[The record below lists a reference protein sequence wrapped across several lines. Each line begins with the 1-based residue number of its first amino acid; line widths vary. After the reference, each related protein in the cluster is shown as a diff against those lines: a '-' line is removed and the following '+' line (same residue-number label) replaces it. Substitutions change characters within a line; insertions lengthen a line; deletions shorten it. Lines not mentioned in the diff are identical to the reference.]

1 MSVKKN
7 NSFIYIIEQKIL
19 SLSQVG
25 RWFFSISLILLI
37 IGSIGGIISISNI
50 FTSPIPQRGGT
61 YHEGITGTPRFI
73 NPVIAYSEA
82 DQDLTHLVYNGLV
95 RLDESGLLIPDIAK
109 SWEISPDG
117 KIYTFTL
124 KPDLVFHDKKPI
136 TAYDVVFTVESIQN
150 PLIKSP
156 LRVAWTGIIVSAP
169 DAQTVIFELPKA
181 YSGFLNQATLGIVPA
196 HLWRTIGSAENWQ
209 TSQLNTEPI
218 GSGPYRVTDVDRTK
232 TGIPESYTLQAFKK
246 FSLGEP
252 FISKVII
259 SSFVNT
265 DELIDAFIDKTIDG
279 FTSSDMVHDRIV
291 DKPWVTV
298 TTQPATR
305 IFSIFLNGEKSPL
318 LQDQS
323 VIRALK
329 LATPKQEI
337 IKDVFGGFANPLN
350 GPLPIFVEQESDTS
364 ELIIAEEILEKA
376 GWKKD
381 PITGIRMKGTQ
392 KLSFTFSTANTPDLR
407 KSAEIITSTYES
419 IGVEIDLQFYN
430 LGTLQETIIRKRD
443 FQMLLFGQV
452 MKHDTDLF
460 AFWHSSQRTD
470 PGLNIVNYLNT
481 KVDTLLEKALVETDR
496 DVRIELYEQVN
507 KELATAPVIF
517 LYSPQTSYF
526 TKDSVGGISMPPAS
540 GHADRFA
547 SIHTWFVR
555 TQRVWNWFLR

>member
-1 MSVKKN
+1 MSVKNN
-7 NSFIYIIEQKIL
+7 NSFINTLEQKIL
-19 SLSQVG
+19 SLSTTG
-25 RWFFSISLILLI
+25 RWFFVISIIILI
-37 IGSIGGIISISNI
+37 IGSVGGIISISNF
-50 FTSPIPQRGGT
+50 FTTPVAERGGT

-73 NPVIAYSEA
+73 NPVTAYSEA
-82 DQDLTHLVYNGLV
+82 DQDLTHLVYSGLV
-95 RLDESGLLIPDIAK
+95 RLDESGLIIPDIAE
-109 SWEISPDG
+109 SWDISPDG

-124 KPDLVFHDKKPI
+124 KSDLVFHDRKPI
-136 TAYDVVFTVESIQN
+136 SAYDVVFTIESIQN
-150 PLIKSP
+150 PLLKSP

-169 DAQTVIFELPKA
+169 DAQTVVFELPKP
-181 YSGFLNQATLGIVPA
+181 YSGFLNQATIGILPS
-196 HLWRTIGSAENWQ
+196 HLWRSLGSAEHWQ
-209 TSQLNTEPI
+209 TSILNTQPI
-218 GSGPYRVTDVDRTK
+218 GSGPYRVTDVERTK
-232 TGIPESYTLQAFKK
+232 TGSPKRYALHAFNK

-252 FISKVII
+252 FISNLIV
-259 SSFVNT
+259 SSFANT
-265 DELIDAFIDKTIDG
+265 NELVDAFLEKTIDG
-279 FTSSDMVHDRIV
+279 FASSDMVHDRIV
-291 DKPWVTV
+291 NKSWVTV

-329 LATPKQEI
+329 LAAPKQEI
-337 IKDVFGGFANPLN
+337 IRDVFAGYANPLY
-350 GPLPIFVEQESDTS
+350 GPLPIFIEQESDAS

-381 PITGIRMKGTQ
+381 PTTGIRTKASQ

-419 IGVEIDLQFYN
+419 IGIEIDLQFYD

-470 PGLNIVNYLNT
+470 PGLNIVNYFNT
-481 KVDTLLEKALVETDR
+481 KVDTLLEKSLVETDR
-496 DVRIELYEQVN
+496 DERIELYEQVN
-507 KELATAPVIF
+507 KELANAPVIF
-517 LYSPQTSYF
+517 LYSPQNTYF
-526 TKDSVGGISMPPAS
+526 TKDSVLGISLPSLS

-547 SIHTWFVR
+547 AIHTWFVR
-555 TQRVWNWFLR
+555 TGRIWNGFLH